1 MCTKVFIF
9 LLLAFCPIA
18 FGQETRPL
26 PGMQEAMAE
35 MVKGKYRSREASASP
50 WQNEIIVTSAH
61 IDAVIENE
69 ICTNNAFDTKFVKQF
84 NVQSPK
90 WRDPRA
96 AEEVE
101 LLGKLNIISEDRTM
115 SMTVDIRS
123 LGFVLRNTV
132 VGHEGKKLDYVWL
145 GAGKVIKGM
154 SGGPV
159 VALSDGA
166 IVGIIMGRPVSGLK
180 KYEREEAKYQDLYL
194 FVPYNTLK
202 SVWESCPKLK

>member
-1 MCTKVFIF
+1 MRTIVFF
-9 LLLAFCPIA
+9 LFLICPLA

-26 PGMQEAMAE
+26 PGMGEAMAE
-35 MVKGKYRSREASASP
+35 MVKGKYRAREASASP
-50 WQNEIIVTSAH
+50 WQNEVVVTSAH

-69 ICTNNAFDTKFVKQF
+69 ICTNNVFDTKFVKQF
-84 NVQSPK
+84 NVQAPK
-90 WRDPRA
+90 WRDPKA

-101 LLGKLNIISEDRTM
+101 LLGKLTIISEDRTM
-115 SMTVDIRS
+115 SMVVDIRS

-132 VGHEGKKLDYVWL
+132 IGHEGKKLDYVWL

-159 VALSDGA
+159 IALTDGA
-166 IVGIIMGRPVSGLK
+166 VVGIIMGRPISGLK
-180 KYEREEAKYQDLYL
+180 KYAVEEAKYQDLYL

-202 SVWESCPKLK
+202 TVWESCSQTK

>member
-1 MCTKVFIF
+1 MRTILF
-9 LLLAFCPIA
+9 LFLIVCPIA
-18 FGQETRPL
+18 YSQETRPL
-26 PGMQEAMAE
+26 PGMGEVMAE
-35 MVKGKYRSREASASP
+35 MVKGQYRAREASAST
-50 WQNEIIVTSAH
+50 WQKEVVVTSAH

-69 ICTNNAFDTKFVKQF
+69 ICTNRIFDTKFVKQF
-84 NVQSPK
+84 NIAAPK

-96 AEEVE
+96 AEEIE
-101 LLGKLNIISEDRTM
+101 LLGKMEILSEDRTM

-132 VGHEGKKLDYVWL
+132 VGHEGRKLDYVWL

-166 IVGIIMGRPVSGLK
+166 IVGIIMGRPVPGLK
-180 KYEREEAKYQDLYL
+180 KYAVEEDKYKDLYL
-194 FVPYNTLK
+194 FVPYNTIK
-202 SVWESCPKLK
+202 TVWESCPAVK

>member
-35 MVKGKYRSREASASP
+35 MVKGKYRSRKASASP

-145 GAGKVIKGM
+145 GAGRVIKGM